1 MGGVAMQHILENVFS
16 LVKKFNTNNPFEIAD
31 CLNVNVLFHSI
42 GNLKGYYTYD
52 RRSRYIVINC
62 SLAEDMQRIICA
74 HELGHD
80 RLHQHYAK
88 YTPLNDYSLYD
99 MSSKPEREANLFAA
113 ELLLTDKEVFDGINS
128 DYSFHVLASTLN
140 VPLELLDF
148 KLQVLKRKGYHFVAP
163 MQARADFLKK

>member
-1 MGGVAMQHILENVFS
+1 MQHILDKVSS
-16 LVKKFNTNNPFEIAD
+16 LVNKFKTNNPFEIAAH
-31 CLNVNVLFHSI
+31 LKATVLFHNL

-52 RRSRYIVINC
+52 RRFRYIVINC
-62 SLAEDMQRIICA
+62 SLEEKMQRIICA

-88 YTPLNDYSLYD
+88 YTPLNDFSLYD

-113 ELLLTDKEVFDGINS
+113 ELLLPDDEVFAGINS
-128 DYSFHVLASTLN
+128 CYSFHTMASVLN

-148 KLQVLKRKGYHFVAP
+148 KIQVLKKKGYHFVAP
-163 MQARADFLKK
+163 IQARGDFLKK

>member
-1 MGGVAMQHILENVFS
+1 MQHILENVFL
-16 LVKKFNTNNPFEIAD
+16 LVKKFKTNDPFEIANQ
-31 CLNVNVLFHSI
+31 LKVKVLFHKI

-52 RRSRYIVINC
+52 RRFRYIVINC
-62 SLAEDMQRIICA
+62 SLEERMQRIICA

-113 ELLLTDKEVFDGINS
+113 ELLLPDSEVFDGINS
-128 DYSFHVLASTLN
+128 NYSFHTLASELN

-148 KLQVLKRKGYHFVAP
+148 KLQVLKKKGYHFVAP
-163 MQARADFLKK
+163 IQARGDFLKN